1 MKKYLWI
8 SLVCISFCCSIKAQ
22 IYEPINYKTTIFCD
36 GLPQNLI
43 PDIFNEVYYSKLKQ
57 SDIKGKRI
65 VDDTHRKTDVYLRS
79 KKARNGFLYVN
90 KDITDY
96 IEVEELDND
105 LERIKVEYVYN
116 KKNVTTEEDVIQFL
130 KLKKRKIEVICLSI
144 DKPSGIITAY
154 ITGK

>member
-1 MKKYLWI
+1 M
-8 SLVCISFCCSIKAQ
+8 
-22 IYEPINYKTTIFCD
+22 
-36 GLPQNLI
+36 
-43 PDIFNEVYYSKLKQ
+43 YYSKLKQ

-90 KDITDY
+90 KDITDF